1 MIETGA
7 VGWDVFDGN
16 VDVGESQVT
25 VEGGGGGGEEGEQAD
40 EEEVGEEEHGREE
53 HCYLKELSPVLVERH
68 IGSRCENVERESKK
82 GGQYS
87 VPAHSVSD
95 RR

>member
-1 MIETGA
+1 MLM
-7 VGWDVFDGN
+7 W
-16 VDVGESQVT
+16 ESPKVQWR
-25 VEGGGGGGEEGEQAD
+25 VEGGGGEEGEQAD

-82 GGQYS
+82 GGHYS
-87 VPAHSVSD
+87 VAADKALHCVGAD
-95 RR
+95 KERDDDKD